1 MAAPRKLAKRKPQTK
16 GQLRIIGGQWRSR
29 VLRFPADGPARPT
42 GDRIR
47 ETLFNWLTPWLPG
60 ARCIDL
66 YAGTGA
72 LGFEALSRGAA
83 EVVLIE
89 REPALVAA
97 LQANAQA
104 LGAAGA
110 RVLGGDAL
118 AHLAGAGVADVV
130 FVDPPFAP
138 GAAHAVL
145 ADLRPHL
152 APQHRVYLERGN
164 DDDTALPPGWSAVK
178 TGRAGRVRYDLLVFD
193 SHAQGSA

>member
-1 MAAPRKLAKRKPQTK
+1 M
-16 GQLRIIGGQWRSR
+16 RIIGGQWRSR

-72 LGFEALSRGAA
+72 LGFEALSRGASEA
-83 EVVLIE
+83 VLIE
-89 REPALVAA
+89 RDPVMVTA

-104 LGAAGA
+104 LQAEGA
-110 RVLGGDAL
+110 RIIGGDAQL
-118 AHLAGAGVADVV
+118 HLAAAGLADII

-138 GAAHAVL
+138 GAAQAVL
-145 ADLRPHL
+145 AELPPHL
-152 APQHRVYLERGN
+152 APQHRVYLERGAA
-164 DDDTALPPGWSAVK
+164 DDTPLPDGWTALKS
-178 TGRAGRVRYDLLVFD
+178 GRAGRVRYDLLMYD
-193 SHAQGSA
+193 TQAQGRA